1 VSKDTTT
8 VSFGDIIVRITN
20 TSTCFPSSEVFSFT
34 AVGPALPAG
43 AFYQW
48 QFGDG
53 NTAKGSTVN
62 YSYQAAG
69 SFLVNL
75 FLMQDE
81 NTVIS

>member
-1 VSKDTTT
+1 
-8 VSFGDIIVRITN
+8 TN

-81 NTVIS
+81 NTVISKLNFPIKALG